1 VFSFLN
7 LTSLRDYRHAL
18 DQPKRFIHCIL
29 GRKPSG
35 LGKPHE
41 GMSGPSASSWGWPCP
56 RCSRCLP
63 KRSARHRQRLL
74 VKQFLVLGALLFL
87 AVCFVAYSNGAND
100 NFKGVASLFGGR
112 TCSYRVAISWA
123 TLTTFAGSM
132 ASIFLAHE
140 LLKKFSGKGLVP
152 DALTASPSFVLAV
165 ALGAGATVILAT
177 LTGFPISTTHGL
189 TGALVGAGLVAV
201 GGQVNFDAL
210 GKNFVLP
217 LLLSPVLAMAAGAV
231 IYLIFHWV
239 RLRTGLTKELC
250 VCAGVEQH
258 VLSIPQPDGLFAA
271 QAMPQFTVTAG
282 TESVCTQRYAGR
294 LLGLSAGRLV
304 DTFHF
309 VSAGAVSF
317 ARGLNDTPKV
327 AALLLVASA
336 LDVRWGLVAVA
347 VAMAVGGL
355 LNAKKVAETMS
366 HKITDMNPGQGF
378 SSRQRACTGFP

>member
-1 VFSFLN
+1 
-7 LTSLRDYRHAL
+7 
-18 DQPKRFIHCIL
+18 
-29 GRKPSG
+29 
-35 LGKPHE
+35 
-41 GMSGPSASSWGWPCP
+41 
-56 RCSRCLP
+56 
-63 KRSARHRQRLL
+63 
-74 VKQFLVLGALLFL
+74 
-87 AVCFVAYSNGAND
+87 
-100 NFKGVASLFGGR
+100 
-112 TCSYRVAISWA
+112 
-123 TLTTFAGSM
+123 
-132 ASIFLAHE
+132 
-140 LLKKFSGKGLVP
+140 
-152 DALTASPSFVLAV
+152 
-165 ALGAGATVILAT
+165 
-177 LTGFPISTTHGL
+177 
-189 TGALVGAGLVAV
+189 
-201 GGQVNFDAL
+201 VNFDAL

-378 SSRQRACTGFP
+378 AANLSTAILVTTASLHGLPVSTTHVSVGSLLGMSIVTRQTKWAPVLGVLASWLVTLPCAALIAAGAYLLVRLF